1 MRKMFFFV
9 MLLLCSYANAQKNTD
24 AIQKFFGNY
33 VDKDGF
39 TSVTLTPKL
48 FELVAKLDI
57 DDPDYKEVKKVVGKL
72 KYLNILTKEGDGRAL
87 YKEAL
92 SKINTSEYEPL
103 MVVKSDEDNVQFL
116 TKTSGDVINELFMVV
131 GDKEDFALI
140 SFVGDIDLKE
150 ISKLGKA
157 NIDINGVKLN
167 TLEKVKGNSGK

>member
-1 MRKMFFFV
+1 MRKVFFFV
-9 MLLLCSYANAQKNTD
+9 MLLVCSFANAQKNTD
-24 AIQKFFGNY
+24 AIQRFFSTYADNE
-33 VDKDGF
+33 GF

-57 DDPDYKEVKKVVGKL
+57 DDPDYKDVKKVVSKL
-72 KYLNILTKEGDGRAL
+72 KYLNILTKEGDGRTL

-92 SKINTSEYEPL
+92 AKINTSEYEPL
-103 MVVKSDEDNVQFL
+103 MVVKSAEDNVQFL

-167 TLEKVKGNSGK
+167 TLEKVKGN

>member
-9 MLLLCSYANAQKNTD
+9 VLLVCSYANAQKNTD
-24 AIQKFFGNY
+24 AIQKFFANY
-33 VDKDGF
+33 ADNDGF
-39 TSVTLTPKL
+39 TSITITPKL

-57 DDPDYKEVKKVVGKL
+57 NDPDYKEVKKVVSKL
-72 KYLNILTKEGDGRAL
+72 KYLNILTREGDGRTL

-92 SKINTSEYEPL
+92 TKINTSEYEPL
-103 MVVKSDEDNVQFL
+103 MVVKSNEDNVQFL
-116 TKTSGDVINELFMVV
+116 TKTTGDVIHELFMVV

-157 NIDINGVKLN
+157 NININGVKFD
-167 TLEKVKGNSGK
+167 TLEKVNGNSGK